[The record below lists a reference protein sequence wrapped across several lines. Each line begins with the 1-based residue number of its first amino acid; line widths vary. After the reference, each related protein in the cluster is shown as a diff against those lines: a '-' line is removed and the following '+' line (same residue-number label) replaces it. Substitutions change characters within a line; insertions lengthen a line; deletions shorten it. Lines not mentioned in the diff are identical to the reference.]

1 MGVEPSLLSA
11 SLNCIVA
18 QRLARRLCLECRQAY
33 TPSAEDM
40 EELEMDGEVVP
51 MLYEATGCA
60 RCGRTGYRGRVALY
74 EVLPV
79 RERVRSLV
87 RATTDE
93 IAAAAKQEGMRTL
106 KQEGHR
112 LAVEGVTS
120 LSEVRRVTGGQLS

>member
-1 MGVEPSLLSA
+1 M
-11 SLNCIVA
+11 
-18 QRLARRLCLECRQAY
+18 
-33 TPSAEDM
+33 
-40 EELEMDGEVVP
+40 
-51 MLYEATGCA
+51 
-60 RCGRTGYRGRVALY
+60 
-74 EVLPV
+74 PV

-120 LSEVRRVTGGQLS
+120 LSEVRRVTGGQLA